1 LTVSLQTEFE
11 FTLPVG
17 YVDREGN
24 VHKKGT
30 MRLATAMDEITPLND
45 MRVQANEAYLVIVLL
60 TRVITSLGT
69 LPHINTSVVENLFA
83 ADLAYLQEFY
93 RQINETAVRTAIMRS
108 KWIWPT
114 WGGNHRLPP
123 RSPARGG
130 SLRRLPLPLVAR

>member
-1 LTVSLQTEFE
+1 MSLQTEFP

-24 VHKKGT
+24 IHKKGT

-69 LPHINTSVVENLFA
+69 LPHINTNVVENLFA

-93 RQINETAVRTAIMRS
+93 RQINETGKTTRTIQCPHCHNAIE
-108 KWIWPT
+108 IDLANL
-114 WGGNHRLPP
+114 GGE
-123 RSPARGG
+123 S
-130 SLRRLPLPLVAR
+130 